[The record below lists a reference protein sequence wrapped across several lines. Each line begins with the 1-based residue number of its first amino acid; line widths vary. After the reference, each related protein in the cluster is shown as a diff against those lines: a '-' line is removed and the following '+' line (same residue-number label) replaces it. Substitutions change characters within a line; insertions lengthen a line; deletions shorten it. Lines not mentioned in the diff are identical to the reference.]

1 MGGDA
6 LPLPPLVRTLVEKKV
21 EKFCD
26 RRVPP
31 HVQNKV
37 RLVFKVRGVS
47 VTIFEE
53 RAPWS
58 EALPIVK
65 TKKRVVFGVEAPALV

>member
-31 HVQNKV
+31 HVRNKV
-37 RLVFKVRGVS
+37 RLAYKVRGTS

-53 RAPWS
+53 RSP
-58 EALPIVK
+58 
-65 TKKRVVFGVEAPALV
+65 